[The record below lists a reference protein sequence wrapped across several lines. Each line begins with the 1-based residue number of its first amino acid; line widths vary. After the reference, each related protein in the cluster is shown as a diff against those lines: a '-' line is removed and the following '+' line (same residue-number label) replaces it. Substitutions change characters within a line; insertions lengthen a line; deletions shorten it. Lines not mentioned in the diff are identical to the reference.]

1 MTTILSVDGGGTKT
15 LGVLYDEKGQ
25 ELERW
30 TAGPAALHVDAKGA
44 WEAIESIVSK
54 AAAYQPTV
62 ILGISGA
69 ETAASA
75 AEIPKRISM
84 EFGLEA
90 TIMSDIKLSYF
101 AHHGKKCGVD
111 VIAGTGSVVM
121 SYTGDRFVLR
131 GGWGYRLGDEGS
143 AFGIV
148 RAIVRSLLF
157 HLEEGTRL
165 AEVDEVLSVL
175 GIRKKAEL
183 IQWTYQQDR
192 TEFAGAARVL
202 APLQNALVQEAVL
215 KEARALAAQAG
226 RLLESLQEPF
236 AIGLTGSVFEKNE
249 SYRLNFQKALDE
261 WAGKPLVYLS
271 SLEENVFGGYRYWLG
286 VNQ

>member
-1 MTTILSVDGGGTKT
+1 MTKILSVDGGGTKT
-15 LGVLYDEKGQ
+15 LGVLYDEKGR

-30 TAGPAALHVDAKGA
+30 TAGPAALHVDEEAA

-54 AAAYQPTV
+54 AASHQPFV
-62 ILGISGA
+62 VLGISGA
-69 ETAASA
+69 ETSASA
-75 AEIPKRISM
+75 AEIPDRIRTQF
-84 EFGLEA
+84 ELEA

-101 AHHGKKCGVD
+101 AHHGKQCGVD

-121 SYTGDRFVLR
+121 AYTGDRFLLR

-157 HLEEGTRL
+157 HLEEETRL

-175 GIRKKAEL
+175 GTRKKAEL
-183 IQWTYQQDR
+183 IQWTYQRDR
-192 TEFAGAARVL
+192 TEFAGAARIL

-215 KEARALAAQAG
+215 KEVQALAAQAG

-236 AIGLTGSVFEKNE
+236 AVGLTGSVFDKNE
-249 SYRLNFQKALDE
+249 TYRLNFQKALDE
-261 WAGKPLVYLS
+261 WVGKPLVYLS
-271 SLEENVFGGYRYWLG
+271 NLEENVFGGYRYWLG
-286 VNQ
+286 MHQ